1 MDIENISQIDFFI
14 RSYKNKNL
22 LLEVDNLIIID
33 ANLNSINKFK
43 NSTYQLNE
51 ICQNMNTSEMQQT
64 WQNLFNKQVKYS
76 VNRIKEKKQN

>member
-33 ANLNSINKFK
+33 ANLHSINKFK

-51 ICQNMNTSEMQQT
+51 ICQNMSTSEMQQT

>member
-51 ICQNMNTSEMQQT
+51 ICQNINNSEMQQT